1 MTSAVFSEEDV
12 CLLYTFVLIEMT
24 GQEFSHLTVETRRVS
39 VNHCFAGS
47 NCLTTAV
54 RALDGT
60 RILTFGSRNPSSF
73 CQPVSQGAIVLQQPS
88 DHSTGQESFVSKN
101 SGDHSVKAM

>member
-39 VNHCFAGS
+39 VNQFRREQLS
-47 NCLTTAV
+47 YN
-54 RALDGT
+54 
-60 RILTFGSRNPSSF
+60 SR
-73 CQPVSQGAIVLQQPS
+73 QATQR
-88 DHSTGQESFVSKN
+88 DKN
-101 SGDHSVKAM
+101 LLFLKIAEIIP